1 VHQPID
7 VLVGKINR
15 FAGRLAQNGD
25 GMAVRIEARN
35 GKGAAA

>member
-1 VHQPID
+1 

-15 FAGRLAQNGD
+15 FAGRLAQNGQSI
-25 GMAVRIEARN
+25 AVRVESRS